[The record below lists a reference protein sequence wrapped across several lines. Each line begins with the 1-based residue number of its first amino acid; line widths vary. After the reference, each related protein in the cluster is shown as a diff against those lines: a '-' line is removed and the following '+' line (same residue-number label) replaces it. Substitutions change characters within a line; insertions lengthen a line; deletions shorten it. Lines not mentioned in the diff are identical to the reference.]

1 MDKFFVLNALIQQ
14 DTSIVFEIVGTTVEL
29 AGEEMELL
37 FIGLVLSIGTAG
49 GGNGIGHLRRLKG

>member
-14 DTSIVFEIVGTTVEL
+14 DTSIVFEVVGTTVEL

-49 GGNGIGHLRRLKG
+49 GVMA